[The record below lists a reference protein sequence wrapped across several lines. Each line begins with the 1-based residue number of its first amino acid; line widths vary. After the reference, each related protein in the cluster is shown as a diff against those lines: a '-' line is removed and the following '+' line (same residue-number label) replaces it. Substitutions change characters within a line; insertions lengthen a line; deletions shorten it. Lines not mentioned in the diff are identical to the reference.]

1 MYSSGLHKNLRFG
14 MKCDFGDYNMSRE
27 SEMRFIGWEKEEKC
41 WISEYYPIKVKTVLS
56 LSLQYVY
63 IYIYYHGHY
72 GIYGCV

>member
-1 MYSSGLHKNLRFG
+1 